1 MATGKRKSLSD
12 FDERP
17 PRPPLVPVESPTLP
31 VSRPAA
37 TATRTPA
44 RVGKKAVAFWVDPAA
59 AKQLRTLALRDDR
72 TVQDCMEEALND
84 LFAKHG
90 MHRLAG
96 SGGE

>member
-17 PRPPLVPVESPTLP
+17 PRPPLVPVEPAPSQP
-31 VSRPAA
+31 SQPAA
-37 TATRTPA
+37 NTTRTPA

-59 AKQLRTLALRDDR
+59 AKQLRGLALRDDR

-96 SGGE
+96 SG